1 MANDR
6 RIRNSGLTGQ
16 NLNNEPV
23 NATGTIRENSEKY
36 RSDDV
41 AEIKNR
47 QATAAQRNKEVANR
61 RKKAIAEARKGKR
74 VKVVVRLAIAVFV
87 IALCVV
93 AFLLTFKL
101 FYDTPLDPESKVKT
115 EVTIKD
121 GVTDEDVADILYE
134 AGCINDKKLYKF
146 RTYIYDAKYVPGT
159 YKVSPAYTTEK
170 LINILSG
177 YDYSNGTMEE

>member
-1 MANDR
+1 MNSEPAN
-6 RIRNSGLTGQ
+6 G
-16 NLNNEPV
+16 
-23 NATGTIRENSEKY
+23 TGTIRENSERY

-41 AEIKNR
+41 AEIKKR
-47 QATAAQRNKEVANR
+47 QATTAQRNKEVANR
-61 RKKAIAEARKGKR
+61 RKKAIAEARKGKG

-101 FYDTPLDPESKVKT
+101 FYDTALDPTNKTKT
-115 EVTIKD
+115 EITINE
-121 GVTDEDVADILYE
+121 GITDEEVAELLFD
-134 AGCINDKKLYKF
+134 AGCIQDKKLYKF

-159 YKVSPAYTTEK
+159 YKVSPSFTTEK

-177 YDYSNGTMEE
+177 YDYSDGTMEE